1 MRYKNVLNMSE
12 ERVVKKWALQK
23 SISEHT
29 IYKENSPTGF
39 NANQS
44 NQMLGTDLSETVV
57 GYEMVAK
64 GLDQWVNMT
73 TGVLVHNSGIV
84 TKPEDCIWCKNNVGH
99 SGFECNSVQY
109 GSGPGQARVTS
120 SLSQAPLFTTAM
132 SVQKCKVCSFQTQS
146 CKASRARRKLGE
158 HIRKIHAIED
168 GNPEETNSVEDGN
181 LVYGAH
187 QETTVQHNMPS
198 FLPKDK
204 PRLSRNYQVQY
215 NCEKTQESGP
225 ARKSGPA
232 QESGPEWKSGPAQAS
247 GPARESGPAQ
257 ESCLARKSIQAL
269 RVPRLICRTVKRTT
283 IPLPFEARSV

>member
-1 MRYKNVLNMSE
+1 M
-12 ERVVKKWALQK
+12 
-23 SISEHT
+23 
-29 IYKENSPTGF
+29 
-39 NANQS
+39 
-44 NQMLGTDLSETVV
+44 
-57 GYEMVAK
+57 
-64 GLDQWVNMT
+64 
-73 TGVLVHNSGIV
+73 
-84 TKPEDCIWCKNNVGH
+84 
-99 SGFECNSVQY
+99 
-109 GSGPGQARVTS
+109 
-120 SLSQAPLFTTAM
+120 
-132 SVQKCKVCSFQTQS
+132 
-146 CKASRARRKLGE
+146 GE

-168 GNPEETNSVEDGN
+168 GNPEEINPEETNSVEDGN